1 MYRNFFD
8 PFPRVMCW
16 IFRMWDWVIVVAIC
30 WYHMNQC
37 TAVSCSDQARFCR
50 FPATLLAS
58 DTWIIT
64 CWLDYCIF
72 SSESEESFVSAIATE
87 QLLSVRTKH
96 QDELRWAIG
105 VVRTWLFTGWAELD
119 LRGRVQLLVEA
130 GAIVQPG
137 EQEQLQQCAIEQ
149 VS

>member
-1 MYRNFFD
+1 MD

-16 IFRMWDWVIVVAIC
+16 IFRMWDRVIVVAIC

-37 TAVSCSDQARFCR
+37 TAVSCSDKARFCR
-50 FPATLLAS
+50 FPATVLAS

-72 SSESEESFVSAIATE
+72 SSESEVIPFYHCK
-87 QLLSVRTKH
+87 LSNCSQFRLRKH

-105 VVRTWLFTGWAELD
+105 VVRTWPFTGWAELD